1 MSKKSKGSKGS
12 KAKAAAEEEN
22 AVTRQIVFSNYGK
35 LCKSI
40 GVPVNVHVNEV
51 LRGDVE
57 EETELVNFIL
67 EGEIGSLG
75 PGGVHAIVLAFLIS
89 SFFPNHGAGP
99 GITSG
104 PYPHLRYIRMW
115 NQDVQDEGAVMM
127 ASLLQSSP
135 PSFNIAYLELLDCA
149 IGVEGHVPVA
159 LFMCRAIAEVLKTQT
174 QPGLLTLK
182 LDYNSDIGDDGVSA
196 LCDGLFTNT
205 VLKKLHLDFC
215 NIGPQGA
222 IKLAQLVAMP
232 QSALEKLSLQ
242 GNSLGDEGLY
252 HFSLGLARSHHLTTL
267 NLADNAIR
275 HHEEALTAF
284 RDALLRSKALAHV
297 DFTFNPIERQG
308 ATYLLP
314 ALHPDNAKLLSFQ
327 VDAALPADIFAQ
339 LNRAPKAEGKKKGK
353 KGGKKKK

>member
-1 MSKKSKGSKGS
+1 MSKKSKGSKGG
-12 KAKAAAEEEN
+12 KAKAAAVEEN
-22 AVTRQIVFSNYGK
+22 AVSRQVVFSNYGK

-40 GVPVNVHVNEV
+40 GVPVNVYVNEA

-89 SFFPNHGAGP
+89 FGLRFLLSW
-99 GITSG
+99 G

-115 NQDVQDEGAVMM
+115 NQDVQDEGAVMI

-135 PSFNIAYLELLDCA
+135 PSFNIAYLELLDCD
-149 IGVEGHVPVA
+149 IGVEG
-159 LFMCRAIAEVLKTQT
+159 CRAIADVLKSQT
-174 QPGLLTLK
+174 QPGLLALK
-182 LDYNSDIGDDGVSA
+182 LDYNSDIGDAGVNA

-205 VLKKLHLDFC
+205 VLKKLSLDFC
-215 NIGPQGA
+215 NIGPQGS

-242 GNSLGDEGLY
+242 GNNLGDEGLY

-308 ATYLLP
+308 AAVLLP
-314 ALHPDNAKLLSFQ
+314 ALAPENAKLLSFQ
-327 VDAALPADIFAQ
+327 VDAALPADVFAQ

-353 KGGKKKK
+353 KKGGKKKK